1 MRLDVYLTEKGYC
14 ESRKKA
20 SDIIKAGNVFV
31 CGRCVQKAAFDLE
44 LEKETEIKIIG
55 DICQYVGR
63 GGLKLE
69 RAIECFKIDVSGL
82 VCADIGASTGG
93 FTDCLLQ
100 RGAKK
105 VYAVD
110 SGKDQ
115 LHKKLRQDERVV
127 CMEETNARYLTSD
140 YLGEKCD
147 LAVMDV
153 SFISQ
158 TLLYGSVSNILKD
171 SGRFISLIKPQFEA
185 GRENIGKKGIVKDE
199 KVRRAVCDN
208 IKAYAEKS
216 GFECIEIIDSPI
228 LGGDG
233 NKEFLALFEKRNSG
247 GEE

>member
-1 MRLDVYLTEKGYC
+1 MRLDVYLTENGFC

-20 SDIIKAGNVFV
+20 SDLIKACNVFV
-31 CGRCVQKAAFDLE
+31 DGKCVQKASFDLDP
-44 LEKETEIKIIG
+44 EKETEIKIIG
-55 DICQYVGR
+55 DICHYVGR

-69 RAIECFKIDVSGL
+69 RALDYFKIDVSGL

-115 LHKKLRQDERVV
+115 LHKRLRQDERVV
-127 CMEETNARYLTSD
+127 CMEETNARYLTSAA
-140 YLGEKCD
+140 LGEKCD

-158 TLLYGSVSNILKD
+158 TLLYGSVYNTLKEN
-171 SGRFISLIKPQFEA
+171 GRFISLVKPQFEA

-199 KVRRAVCDN
+199 SVRRAVCDKIRSFAQN
-208 IKAYAEKS
+208 S

-233 NKEFLALFEKRNSG
+233 NKEYLALFEKRNDG